1 MTLEQKCKEWLEDNG
16 QSTIHAV
23 NDELVVDL
31 GQALSEFV
39 RQKQIEVLDCIA
51 NQEGWEESRNHYAK
65 LLGLP
70 EIEFK
75 EEL

>member
-1 MTLEQKCKEWLEDNG
+1 MTLEQDCRKWLEDNG

-23 NDELVVDL
+23 NDELVVDV

-39 RQKQIEVLDCIA
+39 RQKQREVLDLIA
-51 NQEGWEESRNHYAK
+51 NTEGWEESRNHYAK